1 MNGGLVL
8 LVRVDCQGVLFMDM
22 VRNIN
27 QYDLVK
33 LLNQYVK
40 IQFQEVLGIQ
50 FVIGKML
57 EVDIK
62 GFLKDEFCV
71 NSQKY
76 QVNDMMID

>member
-62 GFLKDEFCV
+62 GFGEDEFCV